1 MLDRSLE
8 SSPAA
13 DVFAYGDLRTGLRRL
28 RVLRQCGIAEVSL
41 EAGTDS
47 GFKVL
52 PSGRFAHHRGYLQS
66 EAIHAGLKLLEL
78 TERQL
83 RHQQGAPVAGY
94 LVCLQKP

>member
-1 MLDRSLE
+1 
-8 SSPAA
+8 
-13 DVFAYGDLRTGLRRL
+13 
-28 RVLRQCGIAEVSL
+28 VLCRYGIAVISL

-47 GFKVL
+47 GFQIL

-66 EAIHAGLKLLEL
+66 EAINAGLKLLGL